1 MSDIVILQRGD
12 CAALAPTQSGFAH
25 GFGLFETLK
34 LSAGRLYFW
43 PAHWARLCRSADAFG
58 LCLNVSAAEV
68 LEAIRGLV
76 EAEGMRDGVIKLSLL
91 ADGAASSPQQ
101 RPRPAQLFVYTRP
114 ALAATAGAARLQLS
128 TASPINEGSVLAG
141 HKTHNYMENILLL
154 EAARAAGY
162 TDVLRV
168 NTAGLVAETTVGNLF
183 FIEGQ
188 QLSTPALSTGILP
201 GVMRAQVLEAAP
213 ALGVVVEEGAY
224 LAEQLQHA
232 DAMFVT
238 NAAVGI
244 LPVQAL
250 EAQDWRVELPSASHP
265 LLQLLSE
272 ALTAAQAEHSIEL

>member
-1 MSDIVILQRGD
+1 M
-12 CAALAPTQSGFAH
+12 
-25 GFGLFETLK
+25 
-34 LSAGRLYFW
+34 
-43 PAHWARLCRSADAFG
+43 
-58 LCLNVSAAEV
+58 
-68 LEAIRGLV
+68 
-76 EAEGMRDGVIKLSLL
+76 
-91 ADGAASSPQQ
+91 
-101 RPRPAQLFVYTRP
+101 
-114 ALAATAGAARLQLS
+114 
-128 TASPINEGSVLAG
+128 LAG

-201 GVMRAQVLEAAP
+201 GVMRAQVLQAAP

-250 EAQDWRVELPSASHP
+250 EAQDWRVELPGASHP

-272 ALTAAQAEHSIEL
+272 ALTAAQAAHSIEL